1 MASKYDLVVFG
12 ATGFTGYLVA
22 EYLATLS
29 NAGESFKWAIAGRD
43 SKKLEDVKKSIHAPE
58 HVDIIVADAGN
69 EKAMSKLVSQT
80 KLVITTVGPYQLKG
94 EVLIKACAE
103 AGTDYVD
110 LCGEPVWMAK
120 MIPMLEPLAKKSGAR
135 IVFSC
140 GFDSIPFDL
149 GVFFLQDYALNHF
162 ANPISKVVGR
172 VKVMKGTFSGGT
184 IASMLAS
191 MESFVKHPELLKVMF
206 NPFALTPGF
215 KGPKQPFGNK
225 IIYDEL
231 VKSWAV
237 PFVMAAINT
246 KNIHRTNALLN
257 HAWGT
262 DFIYDEMLMT
272 GDQAKGKKRA
282 EKLYRIDRLQNILL
296 GLRPT
301 RWILKTFFLP
311 KPGDG
316 PDKVAR
322 DAGRYEILF
331 AGKINDQVITAS
343 VKGDKDPGYG
353 STSKMLAQ
361 SALCLINDL
370 PNDKTSGGVWTPGSL
385 MKNHLIKRLSE
396 KAGLTFSIAVS

>member
-1 MASKYDLVVFG
+1 MESKYDLIVFG

-22 EYLATLS
+22 EYLAKLS
-29 NAGESFKWAIAGRD
+29 NSGESFKWAIAGRD
-43 SKKLEDVKKSIHAPE
+43 LKKLEGVKKAIHAPE
-58 HVDIIVADAGN
+58 YVDMIVADASN
-69 EKAMSKLVSQT
+69 EHAMADLVLKT
-80 KLVITTVGPYQLKG
+80 KIVITTVGPYQLKG
-94 EVLIKACAE
+94 EVLIKACAQ

-120 MIPMLEPLAKKSGAR
+120 MIPILEPLAKKSGAR

-149 GVFFLQDYALNHF
+149 GVFFLQDYALNQF
-162 ANPISKVVGR
+162 SKPISKVVGR

-191 MESFVKHPELLKVMF
+191 MESFAKDPELLKTMF

-272 GDQAKGKKRA
+272 GDAAKGKKRA
-282 EKLYRIDRLQNILL
+282 EKLFRIDRIQNILL

-301 RWILKTFFLP
+301 RWILKTFVLP

-316 PDKVAR
+316 PDQAAR

-331 AGKINDQVITAS
+331 AGKIDDQIITAS

-370 PNDKTSGGVWTPGSL
+370 PKDATTGGVWTPGSL
-385 MKNHLIKRLSE
+385 MKNRLIKRLSE
-396 KAGLTFSIAVS
+396 KAGLTFSITK